1 MASEFPPSLD
11 LVRRWAALHGCVV
24 RHLTEIQ
31 GDRLDILAEL
41 GGTATAAQVV
51 KHEGRSS
58 PSQVH
63 ARYQTLVHVGAVERL
78 GKGEHG
84 APYRYELTPV
94 GDLLRLHR

>member
-1 MASEFPPSLD
+1 MPSDFPPSLD

-24 RHLTEIQ
+24 RNLTEIQ

-63 ARYQTLVHVGAVERL
+63 ARYQTLVHAGAVERI
-78 GKGEHG
+78 GDGRH
-84 APYRYELTPV
+84 ARPYLYRLTPV